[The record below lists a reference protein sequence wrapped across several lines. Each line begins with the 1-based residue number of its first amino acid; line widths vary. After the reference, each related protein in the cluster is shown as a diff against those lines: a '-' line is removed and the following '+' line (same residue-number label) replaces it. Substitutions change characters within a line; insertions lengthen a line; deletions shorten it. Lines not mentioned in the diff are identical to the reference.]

1 MPSVPKAGGNNFI
14 QCTNESGSEQ
24 HCILLT
30 FYKIFVVCDRMKAVN
45 GQKIG
50 KLAGKLLNIKAPT
63 QAQTNHFARTAGM
76 FTKHV
81 VGTTVKPIHSL
92 WHEVIGFVFMVFAG
106 LGAWKL
112 FSGTNKLEPPQFFLS
127 LIFIVVLAAYGL
139 SSVRKSRKIKRG

>member
-1 MPSVPKAGGNNFI
+1 M
-14 QCTNESGSEQ
+14 
-24 HCILLT
+24 
-30 FYKIFVVCDRMKAVN
+30 N
-45 GQKIG
+45 GHNIG
-50 KLAGKLLNIKAPT
+50 KVAAKLLKIKAPT

-81 VGTTVKPIHSL
+81 VGTTVRPIHSL
-92 WHEVIGFVFMVFAG
+92 WHEIIGFVFIVFAG

-112 FSGTNKLEPPQFFLS
+112 YNGTTKLEPPQFFLS